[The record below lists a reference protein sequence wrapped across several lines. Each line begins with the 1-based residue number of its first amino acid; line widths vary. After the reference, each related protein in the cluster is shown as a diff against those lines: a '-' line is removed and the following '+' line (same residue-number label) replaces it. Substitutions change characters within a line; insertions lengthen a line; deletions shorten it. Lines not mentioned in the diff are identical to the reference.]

1 VSHRHQEN
9 QANQQSQAIQAVVIA
24 CGALGGP
31 IRDIAGRRGWP
42 IELHCLPALLHNR
55 PAAIAPQVER
65 LAVAAQARGLPV
77 AIGYAD
83 CGTYGALDEL
93 SARLGLRRLPGLHC
107 YDLLAGPDRVAA
119 LFEAEP
125 GTYVLTDF
133 LVRSF
138 RRTVLAGLG
147 LDRYP
152 ELWPDYFGHYR
163 RLVWLAQ
170 SRDPVLDAEAEAVA
184 AQFGLPLTVIDT
196 GLSRLE
202 RELEHLLAD
211 VAPGTPSSCAQTAV
225 APVPRPGQPRPCAE
239 TDVAPQDQRRPSAQT
254 AALTTDSAHATQS
267 LAPGHSPPLADADS
281 PSALLPPPATSTP
294 PGVGGGGVINR
305 LVSPGQHQSVDHER
319 RSAAAATPDTPPVT
333 AAREASEIPVTGV
346 VESGPGMTGPGPGM
360 SLGMGAAGPGPGMS
374 LGAAG
379 ARAAKGTGR
388 CAGGC

>member
-1 VSHRHQEN
+1 MSHQHQET
-9 QANQQSQAIQAVVIA
+9 QASQQSQAIQAVVIA

-31 IRDIAGRRGWP
+31 IRDIAARRGWP

-170 SRDPVLDAEAEAVA
+170 SRDPALDAEAEAVA

-202 RELEHLLAD
+202 RELEHLLAG
-211 VAPGTPSSCAQTAV
+211 VAQGTPSSCAQTAV
-225 APVPRPGQPRPCAE
+225 APVPRNDQPRPCAE
-239 TDVAPQDQRRPSAQT
+239 TAALTTVSAHATQPLAPVHSAAPRMCAET
-254 AALTTDSAHATQS
+254 AALTTVSAHATQP
-267 LAPGHSPPLADADS
+267 LAPGHGA
-281 PSALLPPPATSTP
+281 P
-294 PGVGGGGVINR
+294 PGMAEETAAI
-305 LVSPGQHQSVDHER
+305 DHE
-319 RSAAAATPDTPPVT
+319 
-333 AAREASEIPVTGV
+333 
-346 VESGPGMTGPGPGM
+346 SG
-360 SLGMGAAGPGPGMS
+360 AGPGPGMTRPGMSPAEVTGPGPGVTGREMS
-374 LGAAG
+374 LAEVTGPGMSPAEVTGPAPEMTRAG
-379 ARAAKGTGR
+379 AAKGTGR

>member
-1 VSHRHQEN
+1 MSSCPTVPTSTT
-9 QANQQSQAIQAVVIA
+9 ASSTSWPSPADPAAVVIA

-31 IRDIAGRRGWP
+31 IRDIAARRGWP

-77 AIGYAD
+77 AIGYPD

-93 SARLGLRRLPGLHC
+93 SARLGLHRLPGLHC

-138 RRTVLAGLG
+138 RR
-147 LDRYP
+147 
-152 ELWPDYFGHYR
+152 
-163 RLVWLAQ
+163 LVWLAQ
-170 SRDPVLDAEAEAVA
+170 SRDPALEAEAEAVA

-202 RELEHLLAD
+202 RELEHLLAG

-225 APVPRPGQPRPCAE
+225 APVPPQDQPRPCAE
-239 TDVAPQDQRRPSAQT
+239 TAVM
-254 AALTTDSAHATQS
+254 TTVSAHAIQP
-267 LAPGHSPPLADADS
+267 LAPGHSAR
-281 PSALLPPPATSTP
+281 
-294 PGVGGGGVINR
+294 PGMCA
-305 LVSPGQHQSVDHER
+305 ET
-319 RSAAAATPDTPPVT
+319 AATTTV
-333 AAREASEIPVTGV
+333 S
-346 VESGPGMTGPGPGM
+346 
-360 SLGMGAAGPGPGMS
+360 
-374 LGAAG
+374 
-379 ARAAKGTGR
+379 
-388 CAGGC
+388 